1 LDHADVV
8 AEGGTASAGS
18 RKTAHCTPA
27 GGEVRVSPGFPLPLG
42 VRDCCDGFN
51 FALFSRNAERVE
63 LLLYQDARD
72 PEPWMTLALDAA
84 IHRTGDVWHVL
95 VSGIAWGQA
104 YAYRVHGPAAPEQGH
119 RFDSRLALLDPHAL
133 ALAGTGKCLLVDRR
147 FDWEGDRRPRHPWAD
162 TIIYEAH
169 VRGLTVH
176 PSAGSEHP
184 GTFLGVIEKI
194 PYLRALGVTALEL
207 MPLQEF
213 DERSNP
219 RRDPASGKPLANYW
233 GYDTA
238 AFFAPK
244 EGYASRRA
252 PGCQLDEFKTM
263 VKALHRAGIEVI
275 LDVVFNHTAEGN
287 ENGRTL
293 SFRGI
298 DNAIYYML
306 EDDRRYYK
314 NFTGCGNTLNCNHP
328 VVRDFV
334 IDCLR
339 YWVAEAHVDGFRFD
353 LASVLG
359 RGTQGELLPNPP
371 LLERIAE
378 DPILRDVKLIA
389 EAWDAAGAYQVGSF
403 AGGRWAEWNGRY
415 RDDVRR
421 FWRGDPGM
429 VGALAARLGGSAD
442 IYQRAGKT
450 PVNSVNFITCHDG
463 FTLNDLVAYAGK
475 HNEANGEDGRDGTD
489 QNHSANH
496 GVEGPT
502 DDEAIE
508 RLRVR
513 QIKNLLA
520 TLLVSRGVPMI
531 LGGDEFGRTQRGN
544 NNAYCQDNEVSW
556 YDWSLLEKNAE
567 IVRFVREMIALRKRT
582 PVLRREGFYVGSE
595 IRWFGPGGA
604 APDWSGPD
612 GVLGC
617 AIESGDDAGAS
628 RSPGLC
634 LLFNAGARVARF
646 ELPATGPE
654 RRWRAAVDTASP
666 PPADARALGEERKL
680 GNAGAFELQPHAFA
694 LLVEGAQ

>member
-1 LDHADVV
+1 MSGAPL
-8 AEGGTASAGS
+8 TATPGPASG
-18 RKTAHCTPA
+18 RGDDRVHCAPA
-27 GGEVRVSPGFPLPLG
+27 SGELRVSPGFPLPLG

-51 FALFSRNAERVE
+51 FALFSRHAERVE
-63 LLLYQDARD
+63 LLLYKQARD
-72 PEPWMTLALDAA
+72 AEPWTVIALDPS

-119 RFDSRLALLDPHAL
+119 RFDPRVALLDPHAL
-133 ALAGTGKCLLVDRR
+133 AVAGGGRCLLVDRR
-147 FDWEGDRRPRHPWAD
+147 FDWEGDRRPRHLWSE
-162 TIIYEAH
+162 TVIYETH
-169 VRGLTVH
+169 VRGFSIH
-176 PSAGSEHP
+176 PSAGAMHP
-184 GTFLGVIEKI
+184 GSFLGVIEKI
-194 PYLRALGVTALEL
+194 PYLRELGVTALEL
-207 MPLQEF
+207 MPIQEF
-213 DERSNP
+213 NERSIP
-219 RRDPASGKPLANYW
+219 RRDPASGEPLRNYW

-244 EGYASRRA
+244 ESYASRRA

-287 ENGRTL
+287 ENGPTL

-306 EDDRRYYK
+306 EDDRRHYK

-359 RGTQGELLPNPP
+359 RGTRGELLPNPP

-378 DPILRDVKLIA
+378 DPILRDAKLIA

-403 AGGRWAEWNGRY
+403 PGGRWAEWNGRY

-429 VGALAARLGGSAD
+429 TGALAARLGGSAD

-450 PVNSVNFITCHDG
+450 PVNSINFVTCHDG
-463 FTLNDLVAYAGK
+463 FTLNDLVTYAGK
-475 HNEANGEDGRDGTD
+475 HNEANGEGGRDGAD

-513 QIKNLLA
+513 QMKNQLA
-520 TLLVSRGVPMI
+520 TLLVARGVPMI
-531 LGGDEFGRTQRGN
+531 LGGDEFRRTQRGN
-544 NNAYCQDNEVSW
+544 NNAYCQDNDISW
-556 YDWSLLEKNAE
+556 YDWTLRDRNAE
-567 IVRFVREMIALRKRT
+567 LVRFVREMVALRKRY
-582 PVLRREGFYVGSE
+582 PALCGEGFYAEGE
-595 IRWFGPGGA
+595 IRWFAPSGA
-604 APDWSGPD
+604 APDWGGPA

-617 AIESGDDAGAS
+617 CIGSAPD
-628 RSPGLC
+628 LC
-634 LLFNAGARVARF
+634 LLFNATGEPVRF
-646 ELPATGPE
+646 VLPGLPPE
-654 RRWRAAVDTASP
+654 RRWRLEVDTASAP
-666 PPADARALGEERKL
+666 LAAARGDLGALPGGE
-680 GNAGAFELQPHAFA
+680 AFLLHENAFA
-694 LLVEGAQ
+694 LLAAGAP